1 MYYRESYGVSL
12 MQITIIIFAISI
24 FLTVKAVLFVV
35 RTFVKYPKKIALWLA
50 LAISIVLSIVGVLLR
65 VLTQSDGYLSLAYA
79 GASVLLLTCFVV
91 DLKNSDTLMAEKP
104 SLVDQIL
111 HQSWWASEDTPL
123 ELENDQLAA

>member
-1 MYYRESYGVSL
+1 

-24 FLTVKAVLFVV
+24 FLTIKAVLFVV
-35 RTFVKYPKKIALWLA
+35 RTFVKYPKKFALWLA
-50 LAISIVLSIVGVLLR
+50 LAIFIALSVVGVLLR
-65 VLTQSDGYLSLAYA
+65 VLTQYDGYLSLVYVGVA
-79 GASVLLLTCFVV
+79 VLLLTCFVV